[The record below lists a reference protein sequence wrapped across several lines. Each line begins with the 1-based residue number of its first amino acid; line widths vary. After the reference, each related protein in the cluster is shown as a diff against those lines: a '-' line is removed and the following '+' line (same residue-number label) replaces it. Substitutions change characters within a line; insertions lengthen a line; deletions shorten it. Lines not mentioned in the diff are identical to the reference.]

1 MPQELISVFRH
12 WYARQ
17 DNQVRWAGIYSDTY
31 RLECGVRQ
39 GGRSSPKLFSLY
51 VNELIE
57 GLSSMHAG
65 CSIDNQMVNNI
76 SYADDM
82 VLLSPS
88 VCALR
93 DLLRVCEDYA
103 EKHGLKYNVKKS
115 MLMVFAA
122 GSISPSYV
130 PPVRLYGAELVRV
143 PKCTYLGHVVTADM
157 KDNCDIDRER
167 RALAVRGNMIARR
180 FARCTKEVKVT
191 LFKSFCQS
199 FYTCS
204 LWVDYTQK
212 SINALRV
219 QYNNI
224 FRIML
229 GLPRYCSAS
238 GMFADNCVDGF
249 FAIIRK
255 RIASMKSRLERSP
268 NIILKVIA
276 DRQDSALKAHWM
288 SALVNKYIN
297 YIN

>member
-1 MPQELISVFRH
+1 
-12 WYARQ
+12 
-17 DNQVRWAGIYSDTY
+17 
-31 RLECGVRQ
+31 
-39 GGRSSPKLFSLY
+39 
-51 VNELIE
+51 
-57 GLSSMHAG
+57 MHAG
-65 CSIDNQMVNNI
+65 CSIDNQMINNI

-115 MLMVFAA
+115 MLMVFVA

-143 PKCTYLGHVVTADM
+143 PKLTYLGHVVTADM

-219 QYNNI
+219 QYNNN

-255 RIASMKSRLERSP
+255 RIASIKSRLERSP
-268 NIILKVIA
+268 NITLKVIA
-276 DRQDSALKAHWM
+276 
-288 SALVNKYIN
+288 
-297 YIN
+297 